1 MSAAARTPLSLLA
14 YPYEILRPMTGGP
27 KQLSLEGRRPGSC
40 LVWEM
45 VGGQGEQVASTVRGR
60 PGGLPLV
67 MVLPPNADMPPEGSL
82 MRLVEEV
89 RPQGILPHHPT
100 SSPEEVATV
109 LRQPPEDLG
118 AEVTDYL
125 RWRGIALDRET
136 ARLIRRTLAL
146 SAELRSVSALARSLY
161 LSRRALG
168 RRFMARGLPV
178 PSHWLHVGRLLRVA
192 IRLQNS
198 EETVLSVGYDLGYA
212 DAFSLSNQ
220 MARLTGYR
228 PTEAR
233 MYLGWEWL
241 LEAWL
246 RQEADTGGMA
256 PEPVATLPPDV
267 PARPVAP
274 VAMAR
279 TRPVAKRRPDPS
291 GRRTVGG

>member
-1 MSAAARTPLSLLA
+1 MTAANSSPLSLLS
-14 YPYEILRPMTGGP
+14 YPYEELRAVIGGG
-27 KQLSLEGRRPGSC
+27 KQLALEGRRPGSC

-45 VGGQGEQVASTVRGR
+45 AAGRHEQVASIARGR
-60 PGGLPLV
+60 PGGLPLIV
-67 MVLPPNADMPPEGSL
+67 VLPPDAHMPTEEA
-82 MRLVEEV
+82 LVRTIQEV
-89 RPQGILPHHPT
+89 RPQGILPYHGT
-100 SSPEEVATV
+100 LSPEEIAAV

-118 AEVTDYL
+118 AEITDYL

-136 ARLIRRTLAL
+136 TRLIRKTVAL
-146 SAELRSVSALARSLY
+146 SAELRSISALARSLY

-178 PSHWLHVGRLLRVA
+178 PSHWLHFARLLRVA

-198 EETVLSVGYDLGYA
+198 QESVLSVGYELGYP
-212 DAFSLSNQ
+212 DAFALSNQ

-246 RQEADTGGMA
+246 RQEADSGGLSPELTADFLLNA
-256 PEPVATLPPDV
+256 PPRRV
-267 PARPVAP
+267 ARPPQADP
-274 VAMAR
+274 
-279 TRPVAKRRPDPS
+279 RPGTRRPDAAA
-291 GRRTVGG
+291 RRNVGG